1 MMLKKNHSDNGAM
14 FNQQTS
20 SHASSF
26 ARKNNSTDITY
37 AMFWTPE
44 RHAANSGHL
53 NMTGQ
58 LVEALEG
65 GVAADQGCPVPVDLL
80 LTAISHN

>member
-1 MMLKKNHSDNGAM
+1 MMLEKNHSDNEAM

-20 SHASSF
+20 SNASSF
-26 ARKNNSTDITY
+26 ARKNNSTGITY

-44 RHAANSGHL
+44 RHAVNSGHL

-58 LVEALEG
+58 LVEALEEAA
-65 GVAADQGCPVPVDLL
+65 AADQGCPVPEDLL
-80 LTAISHN
+80 LAATSHS